1 MGNGPSQPHKKG
13 NDRIDLNR
21 AVQLRFS
28 KFQDFLTEIA
38 GNISPGGMFV
48 GSENPQP
55 PGEQFEFECSLADGY
70 PLVSGRAEVVWVRR
84 LSMSADEPCGMGVR
98 FLDLNEGSE
107 ELIRRIVEER
117 LKAGDST
124 FDLEGEV
131 GEVTEAGEE
140 QPSGALSDEILAAAE
155 TLVEATDVEA
165 DAGMPLQE
173 TAVESSLDAGSVT
186 SPPEPSPDA
195 APEVPPQPPETDVLE
210 VELEEPG
217 DPVSGRPDR
226 ERPPEREP
234 LTFEPSETAWAAPP
248 PEDSPPGEL
257 EEPEPE
263 LAFEGT
269 PSVPESIRES
279 AQASVDV
286 PAAPPPAVGVGGARS
301 ARRRL
306 GVGRFL
312 ELAVFGLLAGVC
324 MVLLFN
330 QFWVR
335 PRIEGLEARLGEL
348 TGSSRVGGPPGVE
361 RAQEDRVAKNEAG
374 GESAT
379 DAMASAAVPD
389 SSAAPA
395 TQVVDTSS
403 SPRERVREVVQEWA
417 QAWSER
423 RVDEYL
429 SYYSV
434 GFVPASGVARAAWE
448 DRRRERL
455 LNQGAIRVTVVSLE
469 VQETSPNEMRV
480 TFTQSYQSDTFR
492 DRVRKT
498 LRMVREDDAWKI
510 AEEIVIRQLPW

>member
-48 GSENPQP
+48 SSENPHP

-84 LSMSADEPCGMGVR
+84 LSMSADQPCGMGVR

-124 FDLEGEV
+124 FDLESEDGEAP
-131 GEVTEAGEE
+131 EAGEE
-140 QPSGALSDEILAAAE
+140 SQPAGEFSDEILAAAE
-155 TLVEATDVEA
+155 TLVEAPDVET
-165 DAGMPLQE
+165 DAGTPLRGMP
-173 TAVESSLDAGSVT
+173 VESSLDAGSAT
-186 SPPEPSPDA
+186 SPPEPSAD
-195 APEVPPQPPETDVLE
+195 VLSGMPPEPTETEVLE
-210 VELEEPG
+210 VELEELG
-217 DPVSGRPDR
+217 DPVSGRTDR
-226 ERPPEREP
+226 EGPPEREL
-234 LTFEPSETAWAAPP
+234 LTFEPSETDWAARPP
-248 PEDSPPGEL
+248 
-257 EEPEPE
+257 
-263 LAFEGT
+263 
-269 PSVPESIRES
+269 
-279 AQASVDV
+279 
-286 PAAPPPAVGVGGARS
+286 
-301 ARRRL
+301 RRRL

-324 MVLLFN
+324 MVLVFN

-361 RAQEDRVAKNEAG
+361 RAQEDRVAENEAG
-374 GESAT
+374 SESAAE
-379 DAMASAAVPD
+379 AMASAAVPD

-395 TQVVDTSS
+395 NQVVDASS

-429 SYYSV
+429 SYYSAA
-434 GFVPASGVARAAWE
+434 FVPASGVPRAAWE
-448 DRRRERL
+448 DRRRDRL

-469 VQETSPNEMRV
+469 VQETSPDEMRV
-480 TFTQSYQSDTFR
+480 TFTQSYQSNTFR

-498 LRMVREDDAWKI
+498 LRMVREDDVWKI